1 MMEFVARTEAMIAD
15 WHGVQPPNAAA
26 HRFAADL
33 EGTIAAFEALRGGLA
48 FEQEPSDFEVAL
60 RDTAL

>member
-1 MMEFVARTEAMIAD
+1 MEFAARTEQAIAD
-15 WHGVQPPNAAA
+15 WQSILPPNDAA

-33 EGTIAAFEALRGGLA
+33 AVIIAAFEALRDGLE

-60 RDTAL
+60 RETAL

>member
-1 MMEFVARTEAMIAD
+1 MEFLVRTEMMIHD
-15 WHGVQPPNAAA
+15 WNGITPPNAAA

-33 EGTIAAFEALRGGLA
+33 AASIVAFEALRGDLA

-60 RDTAL
+60 QDTAA

>member
-1 MMEFVARTEAMIAD
+1 MEFPARTEQAIAD
-15 WHGVQPPNAAA
+15 WHAILPPNEAA

-33 EGTIAAFEALRGGLA
+33 AVTIAAFEALRGGLE

-60 RDTAL
+60 RETAA